1 MLVLAGYP
9 DEMKRM
15 FEMNPGLKSRI
26 PDSNIYL
33 FDDFTE
39 SELIEIAEKYLSRHQ
54 YNLSDEAQIA
64 LSERL
69 RKDYTNRQKNFGNA
83 RHVINMIQTE
93 IIPSMAVRV
102 TNYTAIDE
110 NSLTEIKAEDIP
122 SHVGSQPVRSRPRV
136 GFIQ

>member
-1 MLVLAGYP
+1 
-9 DEMKRM
+9 
-15 FEMNPGLKSRI
+15 
-26 PDSNIYL
+26 
-33 FDDFTE
+33 
-39 SELIEIAEKYLSRHQ
+39 
-54 YNLSDEAQIA
+54 
-64 LSERL
+64 
-69 RKDYTNRQKNFGNA
+69 
-83 RHVINMIQTE
+83 MIQTE